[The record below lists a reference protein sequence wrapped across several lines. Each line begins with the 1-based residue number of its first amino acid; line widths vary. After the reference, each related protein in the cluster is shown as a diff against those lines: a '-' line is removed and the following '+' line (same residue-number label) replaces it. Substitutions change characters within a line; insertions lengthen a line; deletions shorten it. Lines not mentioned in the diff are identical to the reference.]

1 MEHENLVEFLKN
13 TNFAERGF
21 NDFRSLK
28 SALKILETIAKA
40 VKKLPIGPG
49 TVERLADHEELQPYI
64 VNAID
69 DVINVTHEDMC
80 HMVTVQFGE
89 NAYWLIEYNNWQD
102 QSIGSTPIALGDL
115 AHV

>member
-1 MEHENLVEFLKN
+1 M
-13 TNFAERGF
+13 
-21 NDFRSLK
+21 
-28 SALKILETIAKA
+28 
-40 VKKLPIGPG
+40 PIGTG

-80 HMVTVQFGE
+80 HMVTVQLGE

-115 AHV
+115 ANV

>member
-1 MEHENLVEFLKN
+1 MEHENLADFLKS

-49 TVERLADHEELQPYI
+49 TVERLADNEELQPYI

-80 HMVTVQFGE
+80 HIVTVQFGE
-89 NAYWLIEYNNWQD
+89 NAYLVDRVQQLARSKHWLNTD
-102 QSIGSTPIALGDL
+102 SFRRPG
-115 AHV
+115 

>member
-1 MEHENLVEFLKN
+1 MRILI
-13 TNFAERGF
+13 TNDAGIT
-21 NDFRSLK
+21 
-28 SALKILETIAKA
+28 APGLKILETIAKA

-80 HMVTVQFGE
+80 HMVTVQLGE

-115 AHV
+115 ANV